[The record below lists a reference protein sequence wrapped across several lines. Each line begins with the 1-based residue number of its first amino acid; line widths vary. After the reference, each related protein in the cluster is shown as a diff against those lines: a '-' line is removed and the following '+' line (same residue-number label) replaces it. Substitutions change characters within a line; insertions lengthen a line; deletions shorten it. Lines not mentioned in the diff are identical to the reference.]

1 MTIDKKSFDV
11 KLKVRNMSFSAH
23 ADSKGIINLIK
34 HCEPENVVLVHG
46 EKNRMEV
53 FSEVV
58 REMLNIP
65 CYYPANFEDLY
76 IPVKPKDQSYP
87 LILGRTFSQLDFN
100 ADNFLLLVKRG
111 DGLSS
116 RQTIEKE
123 FFIKTRK
130 PDAIE
135 QIKEKTGILSL
146 QAEEP
151 DFDREETPKK
161 TTSGEL
167 LRTGES
173 MDEEKEFRILPH
185 KIVRLSLKDFK

>member
-1 MTIDKKSFDV
+1 
-11 KLKVRNMSFSAH
+11 MSFSAH
-23 ADSKGIINLIK
+23 ADSKGILNLIK

-87 LILGRTFSQLDFN
+87 LVLGRSFTQLDFN
-100 ADNFLLLVKRG
+100 ADNFLLLIKKG
-111 DGLSS
+111 DGIAS
-116 RQTIEKE
+116 RQVIEKE
-123 FFIKTRK
+123 FFIRTRK

-135 QIKEKTGILSL
+135 QQKESTGILSL

-151 DFDREETPKK
+151 DFYLDESQQK
-161 TTSGEL
+161 TSGTEL
-167 LRTGES
+167 MKTGES
-173 MDEEKEFRILPH
+173 MEEEKEYRILPH
-185 KIVRLSLKDFK
+185 KIVKLSLKDFK